1 MTPRFSIATRITL
14 IVFSAVLAVWI
25 VSLGFYYRSQDG
37 EREGMPP
44 APSQVAAMADLL
56 ERLSGRERELALAAF
71 GSEYLGVRL
80 ETADIPSAPNE
91 NPPARAAMREA
102 YGAALGGRPVTIVSP
117 VVERPRSLL
126 SLLMPGVTG
135 PPTLRIT
142 LSTGETLVIAS
153 RSPVLVTSFGL
164 PVGFAAGLVGTLI
177 ALVAL
182 LVMHRATRPLMRL
195 AVAFD
200 AMDLSGDPLP
210 LPASRTHPPEIQAL
224 INAYNRLQAR
234 LSQLLRARMALL
246 GGISHDVRTFA
257 TRLRLRA
264 DHIPE
269 GVHRERAIADIA
281 AMILL
286 LDDALLASRTGAGE
300 LAQEMVELAE
310 LLRLEVDD
318 RRGAGMPVDLRL
330 SGAARGATV
339 LGDRLA
345 LRRIA
350 ANLIDNAIAYGHAA
364 HLVLHADE
372 PLLTLTV
379 DDEGTGVAPELRDL
393 LFEPFVRAENS
404 RSRRTGGAGL
414 GLAIARSLVEGH
426 GGTIAVDDAPDGGAR
441 FTVKLPRFAAV

>member
-14 IVFSAVLAVWI
+14 IVFSAVLAAWI
-25 VSLGFYYRSQDG
+25 VSLALYYRSQEG

-44 APSQVAAMADLL
+44 APAQVAAMAQLL
-56 ERLSGRERELALAAF
+56 ERLSGRERAIALAAF
-71 GSEYLGVRL
+71 DGERLDVTLEAANTPFVTGATRPVRAGL
-80 ETADIPSAPNE
+80 
-91 NPPARAAMREA
+91 REA
-102 YGAALGGRPVTIVSP
+102 YRAELGGRTVTIVSP
-117 VVERPRSLL
+117 AVERPRWPFPR
-126 SLLMPGVTG
+126 LMTGVADAL
-135 PPTLRIT
+135 TLRVV

-153 RSPVLVTSFGL
+153 RSPLLVTRLGL
-164 PVGFAAGLVGTLI
+164 PVGFGAGLVGTLI

-182 LVMHRATRPLMRL
+182 VVMHRATRPLMRL
-195 AVAFD
+195 AAALD
-200 AMDLSGDPLP
+200 AMDLSGEPLP
-210 LPASRTHPPEIQAL
+210 LSGSRTYPPEIQAL

-257 TRLRLRA
+257 TRLRLRV

-269 GVHRERAIADIA
+269 GAHRERAVADIA
-281 AMILL
+281 AMIRL

-310 LLRLEVDD
+310 LLCLEVED
-318 RRGAGMPVDLRL
+318 RQAAGFAVDLRL
-330 SGAARGATV
+330 RGAARGATV

-372 PLLTLTV
+372 AALTLIV
-379 DDEGTGVAPELRDL
+379 DDEGRGVAPELRDL

-426 GGTIAVDDAPDGGAR
+426 GGTIAIGDAPGGGAR
-441 FTVKLPRFAAV
+441 ITVTLPRFEAQ

>member
-14 IVFSAVLAVWI
+14 IVFSAVLAAWI
-25 VSLGFYYRSQDG
+25 VSLALYYRSQEG

-44 APSQVAAMADLL
+44 APAQVAAMAELF
-56 ERLSGRERELALAAF
+56 ERLSGRERALALAAF
-71 GSEYLGVRL
+71 DSERVDVKLEATNTPFETGETRPVRAGL
-80 ETADIPSAPNE
+80 
-91 NPPARAAMREA
+91 REA
-102 YGAALGGRPVTIVSP
+102 YRAELGGRSVTIVSP
-117 VVERPRSLL
+117 AVERPRWPFPR
-126 SLLMPGVTG
+126 LMTGVADAL
-135 PPTLRIT
+135 TLRVV

-153 RSPVLVTSFGL
+153 RSPLLVTRLGL
-164 PVGFAAGLVGTLI
+164 PVGFGAGLIGTLI

-182 LVMHRATRPLMRL
+182 VVMHRATRPLMRL
-195 AVAFD
+195 AAALD
-200 AMDLSGDPLP
+200 AMDLSGEPLP
-210 LPASRTHPPEIQAL
+210 LSGSRTYPPEIQAL

-257 TRLRLRA
+257 TRLRLRV

-269 GVHRERAIADIA
+269 GPHRERAIADIA
-281 AMILL
+281 AMIRL

-300 LAQEMVELAE
+300 LAQELVELAE

-318 RRGAGMPVDLRL
+318 RQATGFPVDLRL
-330 SGAARGATV
+330 EGAARRAAV

-372 PLLTLTV
+372 ATFTLIV
-379 DDEGTGVAPELRDL
+379 DDEGRGVAPELRDL
-393 LFEPFVRAENS
+393 LFEPFVRAESS

-426 GGTIAVDDAPDGGAR
+426 GGTIAVSGAPGGGAR
-441 FTVKLPRFAAV
+441 FTVTLPRFTTA